1 MSIPAQLKD
10 ARHAAGVTQADADS
24 ICGLGKGQFAA
35 WESGR
40 NVPLDVTIEGV
51 LVRLRSAKK
60 RPSRKGSNVGMSYR
74 EEKL

>member
-10 ARHAAGVTQADADS
+10 ARQQAGVTQAEADQ

-51 LVRLRSAKK
+51 LLRLRATK
-60 RPSRKGSNVGMSYR
+60 RRPPWPHETR
-74 EEKL
+74 

>member
-10 ARHAAGVTQADADS
+10 ARRSAGVTQAEADC

-51 LVRLRSAKK
+51 LMRLRAAKK
-60 RPSRKGSNVGMSYR
+60 RTPRKGQNDELSDDR
-74 EEKL
+74 RK